1 MKILAIMLKDLRLVT
16 RDRSAFAFL
25 LAVPIV
31 VIMVVAETNSGGG
44 TKSILF
50 PVVNEDQGPVANALI
65 KVFSQHLTCARLAVR
80 PLTSWWQS
88 ATRLRPPSFCRP
100 E

>member
-50 PVVNEDQGPVANALI
+50 
-65 KVFSQHLTCARLAVR
+65 R
-80 PLTSWWQS
+80 W
-88 ATRLRPPSFCRP
+88 
-100 E
+100 